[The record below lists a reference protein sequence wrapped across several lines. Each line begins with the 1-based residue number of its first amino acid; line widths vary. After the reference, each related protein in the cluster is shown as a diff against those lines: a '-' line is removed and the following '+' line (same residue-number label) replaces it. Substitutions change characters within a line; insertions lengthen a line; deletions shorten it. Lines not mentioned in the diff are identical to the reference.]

1 MQSAILGNAFEIVIS
16 ILGERTKEALNED
29 LKKYGVFSNDPNLT
43 FSKLIDG
50 LRKVVGNEATELIA
64 ERLIIKLDELH
75 SAQKQEK

>member
-29 LKKYGVFSNDPNLT
+29 LKKYGVFSNDPSLT